1 MTTPR
6 VVAGWTVYAQ
16 PGRVW
21 LHHDGLGDGDMP
33 PAVAAQLA
41 AALSAAALDAQLGA
55 GDPTE
60 EQVEARLEA
69 RHFDPDAGIGGYD
82 R

>member
-1 MTTPR
+1 MTTRR
-6 VVAGWTVYAQ
+6 VVAGWTVCAQ

-33 PAVAAQLA
+33 PAIATQLA
-41 AALSAAALDAQLGA
+41 AALTAAALDAQLGQ

-60 EQVEARLEA
+60 EQIEAHLEE
-69 RHFDPDAGIGGYD
+69 RHFDPDAGIGGYEW
-82 R
+82 